1 MPNKSSKNPKSPKRA
16 DFPRTKAGTAAHRHA
31 YYLANRPK
39 WLTSYC
45 PASAANRKIKTRRKR
60 IENAEDVELEG
71 DWSMPVKTT
80 ADFMAMPPEKA
91 AKFIGEV
98 IRKEARLV

>member
-1 MPNKSSKNPKSPKRA
+1 MPNKSSKNPNSPKRA

-31 YYLANRPK
+31 YYLANK
-39 WLTSYC
+39 GNWKKFYS
-45 PASAANRKIKTRRKR
+45 PAEVGKRKILTRRKR
-60 IENAEDVELEG
+60 IVKAEDVELDG